1 MLVSDLD
8 PYFEEKGTASRRRIY
23 LYNEAEVATGTRN
36 TM

>member
-8 PYFEEKGTASRRRIY
+8 PYFEAKGTTSRRRIY